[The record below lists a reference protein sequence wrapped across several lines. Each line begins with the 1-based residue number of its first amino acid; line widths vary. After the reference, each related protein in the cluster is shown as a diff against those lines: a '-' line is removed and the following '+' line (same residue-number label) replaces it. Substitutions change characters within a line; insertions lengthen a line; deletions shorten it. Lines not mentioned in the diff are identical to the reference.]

1 MVTSEMINQAR
12 TTLHNLVLTR
22 WLTEDVFSP
31 RWWCMVAFILF
42 TYVLCI
48 SLLNK
53 RRLIKILLFGSL
65 VAVGMLAD
73 ESIGVSFVLWYCTTP
88 IIPIVPCIFASTIT
102 ILPLYYMLVYQY
114 TSSWKQFTIW
124 NVLVAGVYALVFQP
138 ILVHFKIYQLDNWR
152 YIYTL
157 LSVFF
162 IASLARAVTLWI
174 IGIEEKHHN

>member
-1 MVTSEMINQAR
+1 MVTLEMIHQAR
-12 TTLHNLVLTR
+12 TTLHNLILTK

-31 RWWCMVAFILF
+31 RWLGMIAFILF
-42 TYVLCI
+42 SYVLCL

-53 RRLIKILLFGSL
+53 RRLSKILLFGSL
-65 VAVGMLAD
+65 LSIGMVALEA
-73 ESIGVSFVLWYCTTP
+73 IGVSFVLWYCSTP
-88 IIPIVPCIFASTIT
+88 IMPIVPCIFASTVT

-124 NVLVAGVYALVFQP
+124 NALTAGVFALVIEP
-138 ILVHFKIYQLDNWR
+138 ILVHFNIYEIDNWR

-157 LSVFF
+157 LAVFF